1 MIYIE
6 NPVFIYI
13 FELPCTHYELT
24 GERGI
29 NKHYIIVLLTI
40 FCSILVSYHRYT
52 KKKRYFEVYIIINT
66 LFVFVLFL
74 DDIENMLLTQCV
86 NLSSVSLSVSRA
98 NLRVLIDYSV

>member
-1 MIYIE
+1 
-6 NPVFIYI
+6 
-13 FELPCTHYELT
+13 
-24 GERGI
+24 
-29 NKHYIIVLLTI
+29 
-40 FCSILVSYHRYT
+40 
-52 KKKRYFEVYIIINT
+52 